1 MTPPSSYLGKTVDEM
16 LLDAGQAQ
24 STELRAALLS
34 LGTLASLP
42 VPAPN
47 AQLAA
52 LMAGPH
58 ELRQRWL
65 RKHRAAVVGLA
76 VVAGMGLGVSGVA
89 ASASGEARQSR
100 ISVQHMLEGWAPSWA
115 IAGGPSAG
123 ALGLLPEPQP
133 ELQQEPAPVLRSVPA
148 LPQQPLTGS
157 VPDQSSAEAGVTA
170 KKADGGAAAKDPASA
185 AGPPAESRKAA
196 EFPRSAE
203 ETAAAAEAQSRKATE
218 FGTAQEA
225 AAKTQE
231 IGAAELAKVQ
241 HQLHRTLAERAERT
255 SKAAMPLPAASA
267 KTRAGKADPGASWL
281 KKFSR

>member
-1 MTPPSSYLGKTVDEM
+1 MTPNASYLGKTVDEM

-24 STELRAALLS
+24 AAELRAALLS

-58 ELRQRWL
+58 DLRQRRL

-89 ASASGEARQSR
+89 ASGSGQARQSS
-100 ISVQHMLEGWAPSWA
+100 ISVQHMLEGWTPSWT
-115 IAGGPSAG
+115 IAGGPSAS
-123 ALGLLPEPQP
+123 ALGLLPDPQP
-133 ELQQEPAPVLRSVPA
+133 EMQQAPAVQSMPA
-148 LPQQPLTGS
+148 LPEEPLPGA
-157 VPDQSSAEAGVTA
+157 VPDQPGAEAGGTA
-170 KKADGGAAAKDPASA
+170 KEADGVA
-185 AGPPAESRKAA
+185 AESRKTP
-196 EFPRSAE
+196 ESHRTTE
-203 ETAAAAEAQSRKATE
+203 ETSAGLEEQSRKASE
-218 FGTAQEA
+218 FRTAQEA

-231 IGAAELAKVQ
+231 IGAEELARVRN
-241 HQLHRTLAERAERT
+241 QLRRTLAERAERT
-255 SKAAMPLPAASA
+255 LKAAIPLPATPG
-267 KTRAGKADPGASWL
+267 KTRGGKADPGAAWL